1 MSLDLCRKKQELTT
15 NSSDEQVV
23 PISLDGPQHAVTDQD
38 YSMPIGSNTSI
49 ENDNAAIAS
58 KNNPAIVDN
67 PAYSTGSGPPLID
80 NPAYTAMKSDP
91 ATTVLSDY
99 SNN

>member
-1 MSLDLCRKKQELTT
+1 M
-15 NSSDEQVV
+15 
-23 PISLDGPQHAVTDQD
+23 PISVDGPQHTITDQD
-38 YSMPIGSNTSI
+38 YSIPIGNKSSI

-80 NPAYTAMKSDP
+80 NPAYITMKSGP
-91 ATTVLSDY
+91 ATTVLSHY

>member
-1 MSLDLCRKKQELTT
+1 MRNKS
-15 NSSDEQVV
+15 
-23 PISLDGPQHAVTDQD
+23 
-38 YSMPIGSNTSI
+38 SI
-49 ENDNAAIAS
+49 ENDNAAIAL

-80 NPAYTAMKSDP
+80 NPAYIAMKSGP
-91 ATTVLSDY
+91 ATTVLSHY

>member
-1 MSLDLCRKKQELTT
+1 
-15 NSSDEQVV
+15 
-23 PISLDGPQHAVTDQD
+23 
-38 YSMPIGSNTSI
+38 MPIGSNTSI

-67 PAYSTGSGPPLID
+67 PAYSTGSGPLLTD
-80 NPAYTAMKSDP
+80 NPAYIAMKSGP

-99 SNN
+99 SNNWLTSFDYTLCCSRFNA